1 MRNGFTL
8 PRCPRHSERLSADG
22 VPGFFTAPRTPVRW
36 TRSGR
41 QPRQGAREPPSRR
54 RQCEGCAVG
63 AVTRHTAHR
72 PLPSS
77 ADAGTP
83 TSWGYRCAVPG
94 PRPALLAVQ
103 RGLGARA
110 DAAALPAD
118 TPGLRSSLPPRSGLG
133 LATLARQT
141 RFSEAAGISDAA
153 GAGRDSGCGR
163 THAFLQTRRAH
174 RGPRS
179 PGTAVPARPR
189 RTARQPRG
197 PASRRLRALSV
208 RAACRGWTVLLA
220 EAWRRPLLAAR
231 TLGRTRRAVLAT
243 RPARGRGEP
252 QSAVP
257 SPPRPRPPADR
268 HPPFG
273 LSGRCPGRHTA
284 PSPASDRVT
293 HAARRRGSDPSG
305 RVFSLPLCPAV
316 SRPGHACAE
325 VRCESAPSTRHVH
338 PGAGPTRPLCL
349 VTRPTGHR
357 TSHSPDR
364 AHAAP
369 EADRLQSA
377 LMRSDARARGAI
389 IL

>member
-8 PRCPRHSERLSADG
+8 PRCPRHSEHPSADG
-22 VPGFFTAPRTPVRW
+22 VPGFCTAPRTPVRW

-54 RQCEGCAVG
+54 RQCEGCADG
-63 AVTRHTAHR
+63 AVTRHAAHR

-77 ADAGTP
+77 ADARTP

-141 RFSEAAGISDAA
+141 RFSEAAGISDAE

-163 THAFLQTRRAH
+163 MHAFLQ
-174 RGPRS
+174 
-179 PGTAVPARPR
+179 
-189 RTARQPRG
+189 
-197 PASRRLRALSV
+197 
-208 RAACRGWTVLLA
+208 
-220 EAWRRPLLAAR
+220 
-231 TLGRTRRAVLAT
+231 T

-252 QSAVP
+252 RSAVP

-369 EADRLQSA
+369 EADRLRSA